1 MVEAVSPRA
10 RTLVLLLV
18 VSAIL
23 YVLISPLPEM
33 SATKSVQPFVL
44 ALAFL
49 LVVSIT
55 DLMAAFLLNARPS
68 RLEDRCGLQ
77 AVLCSRLC

>member
-1 MVEAVSPRA
+1 MKVVSPRV

-18 VSAIL
+18 LFAIL

-49 LVVSIT
+49 LIVLIT
-55 DLMAAFLLNARPS
+55 EVMAAFFPNGQPS
-68 RLEDRCGLQ
+68 RLDVNWDLQ
-77 AVLCSRLC
+77 AMHCSRLC